1 MRVRFEQV
9 ASEREEEAVIR
20 AVNKTADVQMAIDL
34 LENGSGT
41 IPVLKDGSTMLVRI
55 QAIYYAESVDK
66 KTFIYTKEG
75 CYETKSRL
83 YELEEELDQFFIRCS
98 KAMIINLRKIRSVK
112 NDIGGRMSA
121 TLLNGEIVVISRSY
135 VKELKERLERIF

>member
-1 MRVRFEQV
+1 MRVRFETV
-9 ASEREEEAVIR
+9 SSEREEEATIR
-20 AVNKTADVQMAIDL
+20 AVSKTADIQMAIDL

-41 IPVLKDGSTMLVRI
+41 VPVLKDGATMLVRM

-75 CYETKSRL
+75 CYETKNRL
-83 YELEEELDQFFIRCS
+83 YELEDMLDHFFIRCS

-121 TLLNGEIVVISRSY
+121 TLLNGEVVVISRSY
-135 VKELKERLERIF
+135 VKELKNRLDRM

>member
-1 MRVRFEQV
+1 MKVRFEQMS
-9 ASEREEEAVIR
+9 SESEEEAIIR
-20 AVNKTADVQMAIDL
+20 AVNKTADIQMAIDL

-41 IPVLKDGSTMLVRI
+41 IPVLKDGATMFIRM
-55 QAIYYAESVDK
+55 QAIYYVESVDK

-75 CYETKSRL
+75 CYESKNRL
-83 YELEEELDQFFIRCS
+83 YELEEMLEFFFMRCS

-121 TLLNGEIVVISRSY
+121 TLLNGEVIVISRSY
-135 VKELKERLERIF
+135 VKELKNRLDRM